1 MKTGRNLYAALNNF
15 LLSSSIYFTVA
26 IFLWWSGVGQI
37 ISFVWVIVHVI
48 YSSVRGQTFIQII
61 TFNPVT
67 VLYYSYSNSSCFRQV
82 LFRRVLFRVGLM
94 LPREI
99 CNGSVQIGGI
109 KAELMTISFG

>member
-1 MKTGRNLYAALNNF
+1 MKTGRNLYAALNYF

-37 ISFVWVIVHVI
+37 ISFVRVIVHVI
-48 YSSVRGQTFIQII
+48 YSSVRGQII